1 METAEP
7 LAARLALALGGL
19 ALLAAGAS
27 WSPARDAEPIDSASA
42 SALAFDAR
50 HHDSRPHD
58 EGFVEVWEVTLARAT
73 VLTATV
79 TATLDGAP
87 VALAWERDADGV
99 ASAGDRFSF
108 VGDAY
113 DRANHVVLSSTGSV
127 VWEARYFGGSGTPL
141 AT

>member
-27 WSPARDAEPIDSASA
+27 WTAPEDAEGIEAASA
-42 SALAFDAR
+42 GALAFDAR

-58 EGFVEVWEVTLARAT
+58 EGFVEVWEITTARAP
-73 VLTATV
+73 VLSATIA
-79 TATLDGAP
+79 ATLDGAP

-113 DRANHVVLSSTGSV
+113 DRASHVVLSSTGSV